1 MKFTEDKELR
11 DEIIKQLQENKK
23 KYGKSYC
30 PCVNPQFYNED
41 SICPCKDF
49 RENVSIGKEC
59 HCGLWIKEE
68 KDFIGGTK

>member
-11 DEIIKQLQENKK
+11 DEIIKQLQEKQK

-30 PCVNPQFYNED
+30 PCVNPQFHSED
-41 SICPCKDF
+41 TICPCKDF
-49 RENVSIGKEC
+49 KENTPVGEEC

-68 KDFIGGTK
+68 KD